1 MKKKILVFLVG
12 LLFLSA
18 AAYTQNGNGENPNE
32 ITKATDTSA
41 ETKKSDTNS
50 VGDAPVSD
58 APVYIGQ
65 PTPEPEEFFPSD
77 TETPSEETEESI
89 RTKLDENRRNYITY
103 KTLQY
108 TSVGVAALG
117 LLMVILDAFIETG
130 SEYPY
135 TPIPSESNPNP
146 TAVTT
151 AFGNLSIAGAVVT
164 AVGAGASI
172 GFQFP
177 YRKYRNRQYIL
188 ENRLHDLEKLNETET
203 GLEEIIK
210 EVIVD

>member
-1 MKKKILVFLVG
+1 MKSTIWG
-12 LLFLSA
+12 LLIGLFFTA
-18 AAYTQNGNGENPNE
+18 AVYAQNGSGEIANE
-32 ITKATDTSA
+32 TASVDAALTEAEKSDTDTSA
-41 ETKKSDTNS
+41 SETVT
-50 VGDAPVSD
+50 D
-58 APVYIGQ
+58 APVYIEQ
-65 PTPEPEEFFPSD
+65 PEPESREFFQPD
-77 TETPSEETEESI
+77 TEIPTEETEESI
-89 RTKLDENRRNYITY
+89 RKKLDENRRYYITY

-108 TSVGVAALG
+108 TSVGIAALG

-135 TPIPSESNPNP
+135 TPIPTETNPDP

-188 ENRLHDLEKLNETET
+188 QNRLRDLEKLNETET
-203 GLEEIIK
+203 GLENIIR
-210 EVIVD
+210 EVVVD

>member
-1 MKKKILVFLVG
+1 MRKKILVFFFG
-12 LLFLSA
+12 LFLYTAVYAQNANEESPDTITSA
-18 AAYTQNGNGENPNE
+18 A
-32 ITKATDTSA
+32 DTSI
-41 ETKKSDTNS
+41 ETEKYDTNAVEKES
-50 VGDAPVSD
+50 VPD
-58 APVYIGQ
+58 APVYIDQ
-65 PTPEPEEFFPSD
+65 PTSEPEEFFPADS
-77 TETPSEETEESI
+77 ETPTEETEESL
-89 RTKLDENRRNYITY
+89 RAKLDENRRNYITY

-135 TPIPSESNPNP
+135 TPIPTESNPNP

-188 ENRLHDLEKLNETET
+188 QNHLHDLEKLNETET